1 MKDDYAKVIVEQWFY
16 GGGKKYETA
25 RTRMD
30 WSSYMTKN
38 KKLKNKIIGYAS
50 SALKSKKTSFSKKK
64 DSLTLSDSGHGGYF
78 TGYDLLNG

>member
-30 WSSYMTKN
+30 WSSYMTKKWWN
-38 KKLKNKIIGYAS
+38 MYK
-50 SALKSKKTSFSKKK
+50 
-64 DSLTLSDSGHGGYF
+64 
-78 TGYDLLNG
+78 